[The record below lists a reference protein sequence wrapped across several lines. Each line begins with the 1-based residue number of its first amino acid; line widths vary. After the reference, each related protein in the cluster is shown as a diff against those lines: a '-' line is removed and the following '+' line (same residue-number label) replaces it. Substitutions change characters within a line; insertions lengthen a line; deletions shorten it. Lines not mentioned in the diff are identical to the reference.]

1 MSDCKWFVRTDILND
16 GYHIIKFHHRV
27 VESGHDSADT
37 LLADMVIIETSTM
50 SVFAHFLKNRPHS
63 QDPLQLVMESNKR
76 DINQDGNRYDDM
88 VAIPRSLARNF
99 WNYLRNHG
107 GAYED
112 RNDLLYFHPTTLLTT
127 SDLFERIYGADT
139 WENLILK
146 KVFRFTAKS
155 SYVGKNSILTSANPQ
170 QHLKEASNSV
180 DLSRYEG
187 NYALNA

>member
-1 MSDCKWFVRTDILND
+1 MSD
-16 GYHIIKFHHRV
+16 
-27 VESGHDSADT
+27 
-37 LLADMVIIETSTM
+37 M
-50 SVFAHFLKNRPHS
+50 
-63 QDPLQLVMESNKR
+63 R
-76 DINQDGNRYDDM
+76 DINQDGSRYDDM

-107 GAYED
+107 GAYEG
-112 RNDLLYFHPTTLLTT
+112 NDLLYFHPTTLMTP
-127 SDLFERIYGADT
+127 SDLFERIYGVDT

>member
-1 MSDCKWFVRTDILND
+1 MSDCQWIVRTDILND
-16 GYHIIKFHHRV
+16 GYHIIKFHHKHV
-27 VESGHDSADT
+27 VSGHDSADS

-50 SVFAHFLKNRPHS
+50 SVFDRFLKTRPHS
-63 QDPLQLVMESNKR
+63 HDPLQLVTMSDKR
-76 DINQDGNRYDDM
+76 DINQDGSRYDDM

-107 GAYED
+107 GAYEG
-112 RNDLLYFHPTTLLTT
+112 NDLLYFHPTTLMTP
-127 SDLFERIYGADT
+127 SDLFERIYGVDT

-155 SYVGKNSILTSANPQ
+155 SYVSKNSILTSANPQ

-180 DLSRYEG
+180 DLSRYDG